1 MQEERLVCLLEMQSR
16 DQQLFD
22 VHSGTTVTEKEMK
35 RPLMITRRMLRWNTF
50 FVIQNLFRKT
60 NMLFDVNTV
69 QIFLL
74 VLVLPG

>member
-1 MQEERLVCLLEMQSR
+1 MTFAVNLFHEENAEVEY
-16 DQQLFD
+16 
-22 VHSGTTVTEKEMK
+22 
-35 RPLMITRRMLRWNTF
+35 F
-50 FVIQNLFRKT
+50 FLIQNLFRKT